1 MHELLS
7 ENWFIADDKMPSLI
21 SVLGNIIQGKP
32 QQQSEGEAPKLQVA
46 FRESQAESIN
56 WFEADSPDI
65 PEGSVLVL
73 PLRGIVLKYGYSGR
87 YSRSLGTLDYMQLI
101 KAANENPK
109 IKSILMVVDSPGGQ
123 VTNTDRLAE
132 VVATSKKP
140 VFAFVEGMAASAAV
154 YIIAGAKKIVASS
167 NIDRIGS
174 IGTMTSFMDIRPYYE
189 SMGVK
194 FHEFNATKSPDKN
207 KDSNEVLK
215 GKYDNYRKEVLD
227 PMNEAFHAFVTDH
240 RKVDAS
246 ALTGKMFFAPE
257 AQSLGLI
264 DEVGTIEYALE
275 MALTY
280 VDPEPEEFQVETQ
293 PEPETET
300 KTESNMKIKFLAA
313 MTAVLAFFGLEP
325 KEQEVEV
332 TSDMMEKLNAEM
344 QRLSDENAQ
353 LAQKNTELQTAAD
366 AHASALAAKQTEID
380 SLATQAE
387 SLKGQPAAITAA
399 PVQQAVE
406 TGAEHEEADEV
417 DAFDKMST
425 AEQIKY
431 LQDSRN
437 LKK

>member
-7 ENWFIADDKMPSLI
+7 ENWFIADDKLQSLTAVLA
-21 SVLGNIIQGKP
+21 SVIQGKP
-32 QQQSEGEAPKLQVA
+32 QQQAEEEAPKLQVA
-46 FRESQAESIN
+46 CRESQAETIN

-73 PLRGIVLKYGYSGR
+73 PLRGIVFKYGYSGW

-174 IGTMTSFMDIRPYYE
+174 IGTMFSYMDIKPYYE
-189 SMGVK
+189 SMGIK
-194 FHEFNATKSPDKN
+194 IHEFNATKSPDKN
-207 KDSNEVLK
+207 KDSNEVLQ

-227 PMNEAFHAFVTDH
+227 PMNEAFHAFVTGH
-240 RKVDAS
+240 RNVDAA

-264 DEVGTIEYALE
+264 DEIGTMEYALD
-275 MALTY
+275 MALNY
-280 VDPEPEEFQVETQ
+280 VEPEPEEFQTETEPQ
-293 PEPETET
+293 PET
-300 KTESNMKIKFLAA
+300 KTDTNMKIKFQQAWA
-313 MTAVLAFFGLEP
+313 FVLGFLGLKAE
-325 KEQEVEV
+325 EQEVEV
-332 TSDMMEKLNAEM
+332 TAEMMENINNEM

-353 LAQKNTELQTAAD
+353 LTQKNTDLQTAAD
-366 AHASALAAKQTEID
+366 GHASAIAAKQTEID
-380 SLATQAE
+380 NLTAQVET
-387 SLKGQPAAITAA
+387 LKGQPAAITAT
-399 PVQQAVE
+399 PEQDPKETAVE
-406 TGAEHEEADEV
+406 ATEADEV
-417 DAFDKMST
+417 AAFDKMSA
-425 AEQIKY
+425 AEQIAY
-431 LQDSRN
+431 LQDSRK

>member
-7 ENWFIADDKMPSLI
+7 ENWFLADDKLQSLV
-21 SVLGNIIQGKP
+21 SVLANVIQGKP
-32 QQQSEGEAPKLQVA
+32 QPQTEEEAPKLQVA
-46 FRESQAESIN
+46 FRERQAETIS

-73 PLRGIVLKYGYSGR
+73 PLRGIVLKYGYSGW

-154 YIIAGAKKIVASS
+154 YIIAGAKKIVSSS

-174 IGTMTSFMDIRPYYE
+174 IGTMFSYMDVMPYYE
-189 SMGVK
+189 SLGFKV
-194 FHEFNATKSPDKN
+194 HEFNATKSPDKN

-227 PMNEAFHAFVTDH
+227 PMNEAFHAFVTSH
-240 RKVDAS
+240 RKVDQA

-264 DEVGTIEYALE
+264 DEIGTMEYALD
-275 MALTY
+275 MALSY
-280 VDPEPEEFQVETQ
+280 VEPEPEEFQTETTPQ
-293 PEPETET
+293 PET
-300 KTESNMKIKFLAA
+300 KTDTNMKIKFLAA
-313 MTAVLAFFGLEP
+313 MTAVLAFFGLEQ

-332 TSDMMEKLNAEM
+332 TSEMMEKLNAEM

-353 LAQKNTELQTAAD
+353 LSQKNTELQTAAD

-380 SLATQAE
+380 NLTAQVET
-387 SLKGQPAAITAA
+387 LKDQPAATTAT
-399 PVQQAVE
+399 PEQDPKETAVE
-406 TGAEHEEADEV
+406 ATEADEV
-417 DAFDKMST
+417 AAFGKMST
-425 AEQIKY
+425 AEQMQY
-431 LQDSRN
+431 LKDSRN